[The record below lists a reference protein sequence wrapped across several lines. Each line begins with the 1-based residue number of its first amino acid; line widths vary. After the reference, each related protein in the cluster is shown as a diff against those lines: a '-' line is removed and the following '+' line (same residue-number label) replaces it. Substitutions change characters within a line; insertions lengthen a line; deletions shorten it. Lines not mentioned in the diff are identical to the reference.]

1 MPARTN
7 LYFNGSGQ
15 YGGRLRSG
23 LNALETAMDH
33 LNDVLA
39 NMTTMI
45 DGDGSAD
52 AHYAEIQDRYGF
64 KSDSVGLAEARL
76 AYAELSSVM
85 AKLNNDTEQTN
96 VNSAINQVINR
107 LR

>member
-1 MPARTN
+1 MAKTN
-7 LYFNGSGQ
+7 LYFTGSGQ

-39 NMTTMI
+39 NMALMI
-45 DGDGSAD
+45 DGDGSSD
-52 AHYAEIQDRYGF
+52 SHYNEIRDRYGF
-64 KSDSVGLAEARL
+64 KADAAGSADANAT
-76 AYAELSSVM
+76 YAELNSVM
-85 AKLNNDTEQTN
+85 AKLNSDTSQTN
-96 VNSAINQVINR
+96 VNAAIMQLINK